1 MFHKLS
7 VLLMSGGTSMTL
19 QFHKLNCLVG
29 DNQVCLFLKT
39 KAIPVFWVFNG
50 RVRLFQL
57 YPWDECCAVSR
68 EVILCL
74 YQLYPLIL
82 NCVTFCC
89 VSDESLC
96 LSGVFHL
103 ALVSFV

>member
-1 MFHKLS
+1 MVCKLS
-7 VLLMSGGTSMTL
+7 VLLVSSGTSTTL

-39 KAIPVFWVFNG
+39 KAVPVFWVFKG

-74 YQLYPLIL
+74 YHLYPRIL
-82 NCVTFCC
+82 NCVTFRC

-96 LSGVFHL
+96 LNGVLRL
-103 ALVSFV
+103 APVFFV